1 MSTVTVNVPVPGTRA
16 RWLSVGALAGLLVG
30 AALMPALGP
39 RSARA
44 VDGSETPEHTISV
57 SGVGTVTVVP
67 DVADVQLGV
76 LVQRTKVR
84 DAQAAAADL
93 MTKVIAALRKAGIAE
108 KDIQTSN
115 LSLQP
120 VYDYST
126 NGSAPRIVGYQLS
139 NAVTATVRDLTKLSD
154 AIDGA
159 LEAGANTLN
168 GVTFRVD
175 DPAKAEELA
184 RSSAMAAAKAKADA
198 LAKAAGVSI
207 IGVASISETSSP
219 TPVPVYYA
227 GEAMADA
234 AKAPTPVL
242 AGTSDVTVTV
252 SVVYLIG

>member
-1 MSTVTVNVPVPGTRA
+1 MSTVTVNLPVPGARV
-16 RWLSVGALAGLLVG
+16 RWLGVGALAGLLVG

-39 RSARA
+39 RPARA
-44 VDGSETPEHTISV
+44 VDGSQAPEHTISV
-57 SGVGTVTVVP
+57 SGVGRVTVVP

-76 LVQRTKVR
+76 LVQRPKVR
-84 DAQAAAADL
+84 DAQAVAAEQ

-108 KDIQTSN
+108 RDIQTAN

-126 NGSAPRIVGYQLS
+126 NGSAPRLVGYQLS
-139 NAVTATVRDLTKLSD
+139 NSVTATVRDLAKLSD
-154 AIDGA
+154 AIDGG

-175 DPAKAEELA
+175 DPTKPEQVA
-184 RSSAMAAAKAKADA
+184 RASAMTAAKAKADA

-207 IGVASISETSSP
+207 IGVSSISETSAP
-219 TPVPVYYA
+219 PPVPVYYA
-227 GEAMADA
+227 GEAMTDA
-234 AKAPTPVL
+234 AKVATPVL